1 MNIYV
6 NRYIIYIYIYLYIY
20 IYIYRY
26 AAYCSSSSMST
37 LVLQDLNLIGAALMS
52 SQKATRLLSA
62 D

>member
-6 NRYIIYIYIYLYIY
+6 NRYIIYIYIYIS
-20 IYIYRY
+20 RY